1 MKSMQNTKGDKM
13 RLCIVGNGCTR
24 DMAPFHDPD
33 ALIWTTA
40 SVAQNLPRVDRI
52 FEIHNG
58 VYSADK
64 LNSYGCPVEMK
75 EVDPDVPA
83 SVRFPIEALYD
94 MFGHIFN
101 GSMEMIL
108 AYSWIMGYDCIELY
122 GIDFATE
129 EEVNRRMMFMYCKG
143 RIEGM
148 GGRVIISPGS
158 QLVDVCNTYQYDTDD
173 NVYLNDMIARASK
186 QLQSDIQEASMLEKR
201 IEGYRGALQVANEIK
216 RRNLW

>member
-1 MKSMQNTKGDKM
+1 M

-24 DMAPFHDPD
+24 DHAPFDDLD

-52 FEIHNG
+52 FEIHDG
-58 VYSADK
+58 VYPADK
-64 LNSYGCPVEMK
+64 LNSFGCPVMMK
-75 EVDPDVPA
+75 EENPEIQA
-83 SVRFPIEALYD
+83 SQRFPIEALYD

-129 EEVNRRMMFMYCKG
+129 EEVNRRFMFMYCKG
-143 RIEGM
+143 KIEGM
-148 GGRVIISPGS
+148 GGRVLISPGS
-158 QLVDVCNTYQYDTDD
+158 QLVDVCKTYQYDPDD
-173 NVYLNDMIARASK
+173 NYYLSDMVNRASA
-186 QLQSDIQEASMLEKR
+186 QLQADIQECSILEKR
-201 IEGYRGALQVANEIK
+201 IEGYKGALQVAREIK